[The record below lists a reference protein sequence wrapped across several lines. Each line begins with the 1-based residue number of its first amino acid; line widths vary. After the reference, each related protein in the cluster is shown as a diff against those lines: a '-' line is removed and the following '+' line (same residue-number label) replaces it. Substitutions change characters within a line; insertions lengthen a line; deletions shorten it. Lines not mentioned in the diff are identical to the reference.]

1 MFKNKKIWGY
11 LNNIF
16 LNDKCKVDILY
27 LEKNTVCSV
36 HHHNQKINRF
46 YLIKGSVKIKTDL
59 GEYILKEEQEIDVF
73 PPLTHQF
80 IALDDSILVEIA
92 FVSSGKLKEIDI
104 VRKVQGGKI
113 INDKFYTLDELSKE
127 NWQ

>member
-27 LEKNTVCSV
+27 LEKNTVCSI

-73 PPLTHQF
+73 PPLIHQF
-80 IALDDSILVEIA
+80 IALEDSILVEIA
-92 FVSSGKLKEIDI
+92 FVSSGKLKEDDI

-113 INDKFYTLDELSKE
+113 INNKFYALDELSKE